1 MYDQKIKDEVKA
13 FYESHYE
20 DNKTICIEYGIK
32 ERTLRHWAQS
42 EKWVR
47 GRLLNEIKPQDLQKQ
62 IIENGAKETH
72 AQLANQI
79 ANKLDVSLE
88 VAQNVSEE
96 MLFKAMSLDFLN
108 KELAR
113 VMLIGKYAFESFAQK
128 QPDSPKTAM
137 LAKEMVGMIAQVKQ
151 SLFGKEAE
159 IHNVVNVV
167 QNIADFS
174 QLSDE
179 QLQQLLARKKQN
191 S

>member
-1 MYDQKIKDEVKA
+1 MYDKVLKDKVKA
-13 FYESHYE
+13 YYESHF
-20 DNKTICIEYGIK
+20 DNNDTICQIFDVN

-42 EKWVR
+42 EKWER
-47 GRLLNEIKPQDLQKQ
+47 GKLLSETNPQDLQQQ

-72 AQLANQI
+72 AQLANAI
-79 ANKLDVSLE
+79 ANKLDISYE

-159 IHNVVNVV
+159 IHNVVNVTS
-167 QNIADFS
+167 NIID
-174 QLSDE
+174 LSKFTDE
-179 QLQQLLARKKQN
+179 QLQQIAAQKKQN

>member
-1 MYDQKIKDEVKA
+1 MYDKVLKDKVKA
-13 FYESHYE
+13 YYESHFE
-20 DNKTICIEYGIK
+20 NNDTICQMFGVN

-42 EKWVR
+42 EKWQR
-47 GRLLNEIKPQDLQKQ
+47 GKLLNETKPQDLQKQ
-62 IIENGAKETH
+62 ILEQGTKETH
-72 AQLANQI
+72 EQLSNAI

-151 SLFGKEAE
+151 SMFGKEAE
-159 IHNVVNVV
+159 IHNVVNVM
-167 QNIADFS
+167 QNITDLS
-174 QLSDE
+174 QFTNE
-179 QLQQLLARKKQN
+179 QLQQIVAQKKQN

>member
-1 MYDQKIKDEVKA
+1 MYDKVLKDKVKA
-13 FYESHYE
+13 YYESHFE
-20 DNKTICIEYGIK
+20 NNDTICAIFKVK

-42 EKWVR
+42 EKWER
-47 GRLLNEIKPQDLQKQ
+47 GKLLNETKPQDLQQQ
-62 IIENGAKETH
+62 ILEHGTKETH
-72 AQLANQI
+72 AQLANAI

-96 MLFKAMSLDFLN
+96 MLFKAMSLDYLN
-108 KELAR
+108 KEIAR
-113 VMLIGKYAFESFAQK
+113 VMLLGKYAFESFAQQ

-159 IHNVVNVV
+159 IHQVVNVV

-179 QLQQLLARKKQN
+179 QLQQILARKKD
-191 S
+191 

>member
-1 MYDQKIKDEVKA
+1 Q
-13 FYESHYE
+13 
-20 DNKTICIEYGIK
+20 
-32 ERTLRHWAQS
+32 Q
-42 EKWVR
+42 
-47 GRLLNEIKPQDLQKQ
+47 
-62 IIENGAKETH
+62 
-72 AQLANQI
+72 QLANQI

-113 VMLIGKYAFESFAQK
+113 VMLIGKYAFEAFAQK

>member
-1 MYDQKIKDEVKA
+1 MYDKVLKDKVKA
-13 FYESHYE
+13 YYESHFE
-20 DNKTICIEYGIK
+20 NNDTICQIFDVN

-42 EKWVR
+42 EKWER
-47 GRLLNEIKPQDLQKQ
+47 GKLLNETKPHDLQQQ
-62 IIENGAKETH
+62 ILEQGTKETH
-72 AQLANQI
+72 EQLANAI

-96 MLFKAMSLDFLN
+96 MLFKAMSLDYLN

-159 IHNVVNVV
+159 IHNVVNVTS
-167 QNIADFS
+167 NIID
-174 QLSDE
+174 LSKFTDE
-179 QLQQLLARKKQN
+179 QLQQIAAQKKQK

>member
-1 MYDQKIKDEVKA
+1 MYDKVLKDKVKA
-13 FYESHYE
+13 YYESHF
-20 DNKTICIEYGIK
+20 DNNDTICQIFNVN

-42 EKWVR
+42 EKWER
-47 GRLLNEIKPQDLQKQ
+47 GKLLSETNPQDLQQQ
-62 IIENGAKETH
+62 IIENGAKKTH
-72 AQLANQI
+72 EQLSNAI
-79 ANKLDVSLE
+79 ANKLDISYE

-113 VMLIGKYAFESFAQK
+113 VMLIGKHAFESFAQK

-159 IHNVVNVV
+159 IHNVVNVTS
-167 QNIADFS
+167 NIID
-174 QLSDE
+174 LSKFTDE
-179 QLQQLLARKKQN
+179 QLQQILERKKQN

>member
-1 MYDQKIKDEVKA
+1 MYDKVLKDKVKA
-13 FYESHYE
+13 YYESHFE
-20 DNKTICIEYGIK
+20 NNDTICQIFNVN

-42 EKWVR
+42 EKWER
-47 GRLLNEIKPQDLQKQ
+47 GKLLNETKPHDLQQQ
-62 IIENGAKETH
+62 ILEQGTKETH
-72 AQLANQI
+72 EQLANAI

-159 IHNVVNVV
+159 IHNVVNVTS
-167 QNIADFS
+167 NIID
-174 QLSDE
+174 LSKFTDE
-179 QLQQLLARKKQN
+179 QLQQIAEQKKKN
-191 S
+191 Y

>member
-1 MYDQKIKDEVKA
+1 MYDKVLKDKVKA
-13 FYESHYE
+13 YYESHFE
-20 DNKTICIEYGIK
+20 NNDTICQIFNVN

-42 EKWVR
+42 EKWER
-47 GRLLNEIKPQDLQKQ
+47 GKLLNETKPHDLQQQ
-62 IIENGAKETH
+62 ILEQGTKETH
-72 AQLANQI
+72 EQLANAI

-159 IHNVVNVV
+159 IHNVVNVTS
-167 QNIADFS
+167 NIID
-174 QLSDE
+174 LSKFTDE
-179 QLQQLLARKKQN
+179 QLQQIAAQKKQN